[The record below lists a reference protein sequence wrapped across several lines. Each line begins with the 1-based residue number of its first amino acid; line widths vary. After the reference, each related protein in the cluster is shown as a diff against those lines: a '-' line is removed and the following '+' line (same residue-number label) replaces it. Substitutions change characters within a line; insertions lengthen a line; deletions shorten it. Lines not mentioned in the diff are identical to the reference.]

1 MEKMKTQEHENKTAA
16 IRRKSWPVQVGSVQ
30 IGGDAPLR
38 VQSMTTTTTQDID
51 ATVDQTAALVKA
63 GCDLVRITAQTSV
76 EAKALAQIKQ
86 KLAQRGIT
94 TPLVADIHFNPKSAL
109 DSADHVEKIRINPG
123 NFADSKQFAQREYTQ
138 DQYKDELSRISEK
151 FSPLVEKCK
160 QLKRA
165 MRIGTNHGSLSDRIM
180 NQFGD
185 TPAGMVESAL
195 EYLRVAESLGFGDIV
210 FSMKASNPVVMA
222 HANRLLVDAL
232 EKHGTRRYPLHLGVT
247 EAGEGEDAR
256 IKSALGIGV
265 LLAEGIG
272 DTIRV
277 SLTEDPVEEVPV
289 AAAMARWAE
298 ARWAAGKQVAPPI
311 RPFEWSRHP
320 TNAALHE
327 TIVIGGEDLVKVG
340 LFQGDYPHPR
350 QAGTKDTPCEFL
362 IGDDAALLGK
372 FHIVQAEE
380 LLNEGRLLARKL
392 EAAGDKRPIILVWD
406 ARRFEKDNLEFLI
419 EAGVQV
425 GGLLMDGI
433 GDAVVIR
440 SKLPASRILTLTYNI
455 LQAARVRSVKT
466 EYIACPGCGR
476 TLFDLQSTTQL
487 IKSRTG
493 HLKGVK
499 IAVMGC
505 VVNGPGE
512 MADADFGYVGGSPGT
527 VNLYV
532 GKEVVQRAVPTAQA
546 CDKLVELIKQHGK
559 WVDPVEESV

>member
-1 MEKMKTQEHENKTAA
+1 MEKMKTQEHEKKITPI
-16 IRRKSWPVQVGSVQ
+16 IRRQSWPVQVGSVQ
-30 IGGDAPLR
+30 IGGGAPLR
-38 VQSMTTTTTQDID
+38 VQSMTTTTTQDVD
-51 ATVDQTAALVKA
+51 ATVDQTAALVEA

-76 EAKALAQIKQ
+76 EARALGQIKQ

-94 TPLVADIHFNPKSAL
+94 APLVADIHFNPKSAL

-138 DQYKDELSRISEK
+138 DQYQDELKRISEK

-195 EYLRVAESLGFGDIV
+195 EYLRVAELLGYENIV

-232 EKHGTRRYPLHLGVT
+232 EKHGTRCYPLHLGVT

-289 AAAMARWAE
+289 ALAIARWAE
-298 ARWAAGKQVAPPI
+298 ARWAAGRQVAPPI

-327 TIVIGGEDLVKVG
+327 TLVIGGEDLVKVG

-350 QAGTKDTPCEFL
+350 QAGGKDTPCEFL
-362 IGDDAALLGK
+362 ISDDPALREK

-392 EAAGDKRPIILVWD
+392 EAANDRRPIILVWD
-406 ARRFEKDNLEFLI
+406 ARRFQKDDLEFLI

-440 SKLPASRILTLTYNI
+440 SKLPAARVLTLTYNI

-559 WVDPVEESV
+559 WVEPAN